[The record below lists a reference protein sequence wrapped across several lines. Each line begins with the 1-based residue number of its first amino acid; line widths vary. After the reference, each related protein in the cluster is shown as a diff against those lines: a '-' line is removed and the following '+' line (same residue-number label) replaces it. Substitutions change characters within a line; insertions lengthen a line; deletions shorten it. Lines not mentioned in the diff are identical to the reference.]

1 MRTSQRYL
9 SLGLLLLLLWLPL
22 SPGQENP
29 ASVPPEVTFEYRE
42 FEADGDDNGT
52 RTIHAEGEVGPREEF
67 QLSFV
72 IPAEDMETS
81 APVVTTGTNG
91 SDLTVAVRHSTG
103 MWDDDA

>member
-1 MRTSQRYL
+1 MRTSQHHL
-9 SLGLLLLLLWLPL
+9 SLGFLLLLLRSPL

-42 FEADGDDNGT
+42 FEEGEEGDNGT
-52 RTIHAEGEVGPREEF
+52 RTIYAEGEVGPREEF

-103 MWDDDA
+103 MMMLN